1 MPGPIKRELCKHV
14 GQFMT
19 GDGQLNPIT
28 YIPDLSPSAAVHR
41 DHFIVCGLGSLGQQI
56 IVNLTKFSFDSFEV
70 HIAGI
75 NRQPVTDWEVDDLSN
90 MLSQPPIIGDCRRDR
105 ILQAAGID
113 RCRAVL
119 IVTSDESTNVQT
131 AIAVRRLNPKVHIVV
146 RSSRQGLNR
155 LLSRQL
161 GQFVALD
168 ATELPAM
175 TFALAGLED
184 NTRSVFNI
192 DTLQFRVVERQITQQ
207 DPQYCNLPVHQLH
220 RQHVRLLNLKPFN
233 NPHQPIGWATTASSM
248 FHRWQPHVR
257 VQSGDQ
263 VAYVEV
269 KALSHSQIVNLPK
282 RANAWRNLLQGIGD
296 VIDGEWRRRLWAFWR
311 SSEQKSL
318 RRMTAIALTT
328 ALILWTTGSLLLYF
342 FSNADITFTKAIVLG
357 AILILGGYGDV
368 FGGFEKSQAPGWVMI
383 VCLLIATTS
392 LLMVIGVLGLLA
404 DQLISSRFEFLQ
416 RRPKVPKEDHVI
428 VVGLGRV
435 GKRVTRILQ
444 DLRQP
449 LVAITH
455 QLDNP
460 ALRNQIPLLEG
471 PMLQQLQEA
480 NLSTARSVI
489 AVTDDPVL
497 NLEVALIAAETL
509 ENQDRPFTPVIR
521 TLSQLFSDNIKSF
534 LPQARSFS
542 VYALSAEAFA
552 GAAFGENILGLFR
565 LNQQTILI
573 TEYTIEHGDS
583 LNGKPLAEIAYGY
596 GVVPILL
603 RQNQPNR
610 QYQDYPMPSDD
621 LRVHM
626 RDKLYVLSSING
638 LRRIERGE
646 MTPPRQWLLE
656 VEAPSNLNILPE
668 AGSLLAKLS
677 NIKLEH
683 CHRLMKTLPNSL
695 QLALYDYQAHRL
707 LQELQRFIPIRLSP
721 LK

>member
-1 MPGPIKRELCKHV
+1 MA
-14 GQFMT
+14 
-19 GDGQLNPIT
+19 GDNGELNPIT
-28 YIPDLSPSAAVHR
+28 YIPDLSLSAEVHQ
-41 DHFIVCGLGSLGQQI
+41 DYFIVCGLGSLGQQI

-70 HIAGI
+70 QIAGI
-75 NRQPVTDWEVDDLSN
+75 DRVPVTEWELENLPD
-90 MLSQPPIIGDCRRDR
+90 MLAQAPIIGDCRRDHV
-105 ILQAAGID
+105 LQQAGIE

-119 IVTSDESTNVQT
+119 IVTSDESVNVQT
-131 AIAVRRLNPKVHIVV
+131 AIAVRRLNPNVHIVV
-146 RSSRQGLNR
+146 RSSRQGLNQ

-161 GQFVALD
+161 GRFVALD

-184 NTRSVFNI
+184 NTLSVFNI
-192 DTLQFRVVERQITQQ
+192 DTFQFRVVERQITAS
-207 DPQYCNLPVHQLH
+207 DPHYCNMPVHRLH
-220 RQHVRLLNLKPFN
+220 RQQVRLLNLRPFS

-257 VQSGDQ
+257 VQAGDR

-269 KALSHSQIVNLPK
+269 QTLTPSQILHIPK
-282 RANAWRNLLQGIGD
+282 RSGAWVKLRQGVGD
-296 VIDGEWRRRLWAFWR
+296 VLDGEWRRRLWTFWR
-311 SSEQKSL
+311 SAEQQSL
-318 RRMTAIALTT
+318 RRVVAIGLST
-328 ALILWTTGSLLLYF
+328 ALVLWTTGTLLLYF
-342 FSNADITFTKAIVLG
+342 NIPTISFTKAIVLG

-368 FGGFEKSQAPGWVMI
+368 FGGFEDSGAQGWVLI
-383 VCLLIATTS
+383 ACLLIATTS

-404 DQLISSRFEFLQ
+404 DQLLSSRFEFLQ
-416 RRPKVPKEDHVI
+416 RRPKIPKKDHVI

-455 QLDNP
+455 RLDSP
-460 ALRNQIPLLEG
+460 VLRNQIPLLEG

-489 AVTDDPVL
+489 AVTDDAVL
-497 NLEVALIAAETL
+497 NLEVALLAAEAL
-509 ENQDRPFTPVIR
+509 EKESRPFTPVIR

-565 LNQQTILI
+565 LNHQTILI
-573 TEYTIEHGDS
+573 TEYRIEYGDT
-583 LNGKPLAEIAYGY
+583 LNNKPLAEIAYGY

-603 RQNQPNR
+603 RQCQPNR

-621 LRVHM
+621 LRVHV

-646 MTPPRQWLLE
+646 MTSPRQWLLE
-656 VEAPSNLNILPE
+656 VDAPLDPNMLSE
-668 AGSLLAKLS
+668 AGGILAKVS
-677 NIKLEH
+677 NIQLDH
-683 CHRLMKTLPNSL
+683 CRRLMETLPNTI

-707 LQELQRFIPIRLSP
+707 MQELKRCVPIRLSP
-721 LK
+721 LR

>member
-1 MPGPIKRELCKHV
+1 MA
-14 GQFMT
+14 
-19 GDGQLNPIT
+19 GDDSELNPRT
-28 YIPDLSPSAAVHR
+28 YIPDLSPSAAVHQ
-41 DHFIVCGLGSLGQQI
+41 DHFLVCGLGSLGQQI
-56 IVNLTKFSFDSFEV
+56 ILNLTKFSFDAFEV
-70 HIAGI
+70 QITGI
-75 NRQPVTDWEVDDLSN
+75 DKQSVTEWEEEDLPT
-90 MLSQPPIIGDCRRDR
+90 MLSQPPVVGDCRRDST
-105 ILQAAGID
+105 LQQAGLD

-119 IVTSDESTNVQT
+119 IVTSDESINVQT
-131 AIAVRRLNPKVHIVV
+131 AIAVRRLNPNVHIVV
-146 RSSRQGLNR
+146 RSSRQGLNQ

-161 GQFVALD
+161 GRFVALD

-184 NTRSVFNI
+184 NTLSVFNI
-192 DTLQFRVVERQITQQ
+192 DTFQFRVVERQITAR
-207 DPQYCNLPVHQLH
+207 DPQYCNMPVHRLH
-220 RQHVRLLNLKPFN
+220 RQGMRLLNLKPFSS
-233 NPHQPIGWATTASSM
+233 PHQPIGWATTASSM

-269 KALSHSQIVNLPK
+269 QALTHSQIANIPK
-282 RANAWRNLLQGIGD
+282 RSGPLSKLRQGIGD
-296 VIDGEWRRRLWAFWR
+296 VLDGEWRRRLWNFWR
-311 SSEQKSL
+311 SNDQQSL
-318 RRMTAIALTT
+318 RRVIAIALTT
-328 ALILWTTGSLLLYF
+328 ALVLWTTGTVLLYLNIPTI
-342 FSNADITFTKAIVLG
+342 SFTKAIVLG

-368 FGGFEKSQAPGWVMI
+368 FGGFEDSGAQGWVLI
-383 VCLLIATTS
+383 ACLLIAITS

-404 DQLISSRFEFLQ
+404 DQLISSRFEFLK
-416 RRPKVPKEDHVI
+416 RRPKTPKAGHVI

-435 GKRVTRILQ
+435 GKRVTRILR

-455 QLDNP
+455 HLDNP

-471 PMLQQLQEA
+471 PMLQQLQAA
-480 NLSTARSVI
+480 NLETARSVI

-497 NLEVALIAAETL
+497 NLEVALIAAEVL

-521 TLSQLFSDNIKSF
+521 TLSQLFSDNIKAF

-565 LNQQTILI
+565 LNHQTILI
-573 TEYTIEHGDS
+573 TEYTLEYGDT
-583 LNGKPLAEIAYGY
+583 LNNKPLAEIAYGY

-603 RQNQPNR
+603 RQAQPNR

-621 LRVHM
+621 LRVHV

-646 MTPPRQWLLE
+646 MTSPRQWLLE
-656 VEAPSNLNILPE
+656 LDAPLNPAMVSEATSV
-668 AGSLLAKLS
+668 LAKLS
-677 NIKLEH
+677 SVELND
-683 CHRLMKTLPNSL
+683 CRRLMETLPNTL

-707 LQELQRFIPIRLSP
+707 MQELKRCVPIRLSP
-721 LK
+721 LR

>member
-1 MPGPIKRELCKHV
+1 MVGDNGELS
-14 GQFMT
+14 
-19 GDGQLNPIT
+19 PRT
-28 YIPDLSPSAAVHR
+28 YIPDLSPSAEVHK

-56 IVNLTKFSFDSFEV
+56 ILNLTKFSFDSFEV
-70 HIAGI
+70 QIAGI
-75 NRQPVTDWEVDDLSN
+75 DRAPVTEWEVENLPD
-90 MLSQPPIIGDCRRDR
+90 MLSQVPIVGDCRRDHV
-105 ILQAAGID
+105 LQEAGIEQ
-113 RCRAVL
+113 CRAIL

-131 AIAVRRLNPKVHIVV
+131 AIAVRRLNPQVHIIV
-146 RSSRQGLNR
+146 RSSRHGLNQ
-155 LLSRQL
+155 LLNRQL
-161 GQFVALD
+161 GRFVALD

-184 NTRSVFNI
+184 NTLSVFNI
-192 DTLQFRVVERQITQQ
+192 DTFQFRVVERQITAR
-207 DPQYCNLPVHQLH
+207 DPQYCNMPVHRLH
-220 RQHVRLLNLKPFN
+220 RQQVRLLNLKPFS

-257 VQSGDQ
+257 VQAGDQ

-269 KALSHSQIVNLPK
+269 KTLTHSQIEHMPTRSGPWSKL
-282 RANAWRNLLQGIGD
+282 RQGIGD
-296 VIDGEWRRRLWAFWR
+296 VIDGEWRRRLWGFWH
-311 SSEQKSL
+311 SANQQSL
-318 RRMTAIALTT
+318 RRVVAIALTT
-328 ALILWTTGSLLLYF
+328 ALVLWTTGTLLLYF
-342 FSNADITFTKAIVLG
+342 NIPTISFTKAIVLG

-368 FGGFEKSQAPGWVMI
+368 FGGFEDSGAQGWVLLT
-383 VCLLIATTS
+383 CLLIATVS

-404 DQLISSRFEFLQ
+404 DQLLSSRFEFLQ
-416 RRPKVPKEDHVI
+416 RRPKVPKKNHVI

-435 GKRVTRILQ
+435 GKRVVRILQ

-455 QLDNP
+455 HLDSP

-480 NLSTARSVI
+480 HLSTARSVI

-497 NLEVALIAAETL
+497 NLEVALLAAEAL
-509 ENQDRPFTPVIR
+509 ENEKRPFTPVIR
-521 TLSQLFSDNIKSF
+521 TLSQLFSDNIKAF

-573 TEYTIEHGDS
+573 TEYAIEYGDT

-603 RQNQPNR
+603 RQRQPSK

-621 LRVHM
+621 LRVHLG
-626 RDKLYVLSSING
+626 DKLYVLSSING

-656 VEAPSNLNILPE
+656 VDSPLNPTMLSE

-677 NIKLEH
+677 NVQLDK
-683 CHRLMKTLPNSL
+683 CRQLMKTLPNTL
-695 QLALYDYQAHRL
+695 QLSLYDYQAHRL
-707 LQELQRFIPIRLSP
+707 MQELKRCVPIRLSP

>member
-1 MPGPIKRELCKHV
+1 
-14 GQFMT
+14 MT
-19 GDGQLNPIT
+19 GDDGTLNPIT
-28 YIPDLSPSAAVHR
+28 YIPDLSPATAVHQ

-75 NRQPVTDWEVDDLSN
+75 DRKPVTEWEVDNLSN
-90 MLSQPPIIGDCRRDR
+90 MLSQPPIVGDCRRDHV
-105 ILQAAGID
+105 LQTAGIAK
-113 RCRAVL
+113 CRAVL

-131 AIAVRRLNPKVHIVV
+131 AIAVRRLNPKVHIIV

-184 NTRSVFNI
+184 NTLSVFNI
-192 DTLQFRVVERQITQQ
+192 DTFQFRVVERQISNR
-207 DPQYCNLPVHQLH
+207 DPQYCNVPVHVLH
-220 RQHVRLLNLKPFN
+220 RQHVRLLNLKPFSS
-233 NPHQPIGWATTASSM
+233 PHQPIGWATTASSM

-282 RANAWRNLLQGIGD
+282 QTGPWNKLRQGIGD
-296 VIDGEWRRRLWAFWR
+296 VLDGEWRRRLLAFWR
-311 SSEQKSL
+311 SSEQQSL
-318 RRMTAIALTT
+318 RRVVAIALTT
-328 ALILWTTGSLLLYF
+328 ALVLWTTGTFLLKF
-342 FSNADITFTKAIVLG
+342 NITDVSWTQAITLG
-357 AILILGGYGDV
+357 AVLILGGYGDV
-368 FGGFEKSQAPGWVMI
+368 FGGFEDSGAPGWVLI
-383 VCLLIATTS
+383 VCLMIAITS

-404 DQLISSRFEFLQ
+404 DQLLSSRFEFLQ
-416 RRPKVPKEDHVI
+416 RRPKVPKENHVI

-435 GKRVTRILQ
+435 GRRVTRILQ

-455 QLDNP
+455 HLDNP

-497 NLEVALIAAETL
+497 NLEVALIAAEAL
-509 ENQDRPFTPVIR
+509 ESEDRPFTPVIR

-565 LNQQTILI
+565 LNHQTILI
-573 TEYTIEHGDS
+573 TEYTIEYGDT
-583 LNGKPLAEIAYGY
+583 LNDKPLAEIAYGY

-603 RQNQPNR
+603 RQNQHNR

-621 LRVHM
+621 MRVRM

-656 VEAPSNLNILPE
+656 VDAPLNPNMVTE
-668 AGSLLAKLS
+668 AGNLLARLTTVP
-677 NIKLEH
+677 LDE
-683 CHRLMKTLPNSL
+683 CRRLMATLPNSL

-707 LQELQRFIPIRLSP
+707 MQELKRSIPIRLSP
-721 LK
+721 LR

>member
-1 MPGPIKRELCKHV
+1 MV
-14 GQFMT
+14 GDN
-19 GDGQLNPIT
+19 GDLSPRT
-28 YIPDLSPSAAVHR
+28 YIPDLSPSADVHK

-56 IVNLTKFSFDSFEV
+56 ILNLTKFSFDSFEV
-70 HIAGI
+70 QIAGI
-75 NRQPVTDWEVDDLSN
+75 DRAPVTEWEVENLPD
-90 MLSQPPIIGDCRRDR
+90 MLSQAPIVGDCRRDHV
-105 ILQAAGID
+105 LQEAGIEQ
-113 RCRAVL
+113 CRAIL
-119 IVTSDESTNVQT
+119 IATSDESTNVQT
-131 AIAVRRLNPKVHIVV
+131 AIAVRRLNPQVHIIV
-146 RSSRQGLNR
+146 RSSRQGLNQ
-155 LLSRQL
+155 LLNRQL
-161 GQFVALD
+161 GRLVALD

-184 NTRSVFNI
+184 NTLSVFNI
-192 DTLQFRVVERQITQQ
+192 DTFQFRVVERQITAR
-207 DPQYCNLPVHQLH
+207 DSQYCNMPVHRLH
-220 RQHVRLLNLKPFN
+220 RQQVRLLNLKPFS

-257 VQSGDQ
+257 VQAGDQ

-269 KALSHSQIVNLPK
+269 KTLTHSQIEHMPK
-282 RANAWRNLLQGIGD
+282 RSGPWSKLRQGIGD
-296 VIDGEWRRRLWAFWR
+296 VIDGEWRRRLWGFWR
-311 SSEQKSL
+311 STDQQSL
-318 RRMTAIALTT
+318 RRVVAIALTT
-328 ALILWTTGSLLLYF
+328 ALVLWTTGTLLLYF
-342 FSNADITFTKAIVLG
+342 NIPTISFTKAIVLG

-368 FGGFEKSQAPGWVMI
+368 FGGFEDSGAQGWVLLT
-383 VCLLIATTS
+383 CLLIATVS

-404 DQLISSRFEFLQ
+404 DQLLSSRFEFLQ
-416 RRPKVPKEDHVI
+416 RRPKVPKKNHVI

-435 GKRVTRILQ
+435 GKRVVRILQ

-455 QLDNP
+455 HLDSP

-480 NLSTARSVI
+480 HLSTARSVI

-497 NLEVALIAAETL
+497 NLEVALLAAEAL
-509 ENQDRPFTPVIR
+509 ENEKRPFTPVIR
-521 TLSQLFSDNIKSF
+521 TLSQLFSDNIKAF

-573 TEYTIEHGDS
+573 TEYAIEYGDT

-603 RQNQPNR
+603 RQRQPSK

-621 LRVHM
+621 LRVHLG
-626 RDKLYVLSSING
+626 DKLYVLSSING

-656 VEAPSNLNILPE
+656 VETPLNPTMLSE

-677 NIKLEH
+677 NVQLDK
-683 CHRLMKTLPNSL
+683 CRQLMKTLPNTL
-695 QLALYDYQAHRL
+695 QLSLYDYQAHRL
-707 LQELQRFIPIRLSP
+707 MQELKRCVPIRLSP

>member
-1 MPGPIKRELCKHV
+1 MVGDNGELS
-14 GQFMT
+14 
-19 GDGQLNPIT
+19 PRT
-28 YIPDLSPSAAVHR
+28 YIPDLSPSAEVHK

-56 IVNLTKFSFDSFEV
+56 ILNLTKFSFDSFEV
-70 HIAGI
+70 QIAGI
-75 NRQPVTDWEVDDLSN
+75 DRAPVTEWEVENLPD
-90 MLSQPPIIGDCRRDR
+90 MLSQAPIVGDCRRDHV
-105 ILQAAGID
+105 LQEAGIEQ
-113 RCRAVL
+113 CRAIL

-131 AIAVRRLNPKVHIVV
+131 AIAVRRLNPQVHIIV
-146 RSSRQGLNR
+146 RSSRHGLNQ
-155 LLSRQL
+155 LLNRQL
-161 GQFVALD
+161 GRFVALD

-184 NTRSVFNI
+184 NTLSVFNI
-192 DTLQFRVVERQITQQ
+192 DTFQFRVVERQITAR
-207 DPQYCNLPVHQLH
+207 DPQYCNMPVHRLH
-220 RQHVRLLNLKPFN
+220 RQQVRLLNLKPFS

-257 VQSGDQ
+257 VQAGDQ

-269 KALSHSQIVNLPK
+269 KTLTHSQIEHMPTRSGPWSKL
-282 RANAWRNLLQGIGD
+282 RQGIGD
-296 VIDGEWRRRLWAFWR
+296 VIDGEWRRRLWGFWH
-311 SSEQKSL
+311 SANQQSL
-318 RRMTAIALTT
+318 RRVVAIALTT
-328 ALILWTTGSLLLYF
+328 ALVLWTTGTLLLYF
-342 FSNADITFTKAIVLG
+342 NIPTISFTKAIVLG

-368 FGGFEKSQAPGWVMI
+368 FGGFEDSGAQGWVLLT
-383 VCLLIATTS
+383 CLLIATVS

-404 DQLISSRFEFLQ
+404 DQLLSSRFEFLQ
-416 RRPKVPKEDHVI
+416 RRPKVPKKNHVI

-435 GKRVTRILQ
+435 GKRVVRILQ

-455 QLDNP
+455 HLDSP

-480 NLSTARSVI
+480 HLSTARSVI

-497 NLEVALIAAETL
+497 NLEVALLAAEAL
-509 ENQDRPFTPVIR
+509 ENEKRPFTPVIR
-521 TLSQLFSDNIKSF
+521 TLSQLFSDNIKAF

-573 TEYTIEHGDS
+573 TEYAIEYGDT

-603 RQNQPNR
+603 RQRQPSK

-621 LRVHM
+621 LRAHLG
-626 RDKLYVLSSING
+626 DKLYVLSSING

-656 VEAPSNLNILPE
+656 VDSPLNPTMLSE

-677 NIKLEH
+677 NVQLDK
-683 CHRLMKTLPNSL
+683 CRQLMKTLPNTL
-695 QLALYDYQAHRL
+695 QLSLYDYQAHRL
-707 LQELQRFIPIRLSP
+707 MQELKRCVPIRLSP

>member
-1 MPGPIKRELCKHV
+1 MA
-14 GQFMT
+14 
-19 GDGQLNPIT
+19 GDDVNLNPIT
-28 YIPDLSPSAAVHR
+28 YIPDLSPSAEMHQ

-70 HIAGI
+70 QIAGI
-75 NRQPVTDWEVDDLSN
+75 DRQTVTEWELEELPN
-90 MLSQPPIIGDCRRDR
+90 MLSQPPIVGDCRRDHV
-105 ILQAAGID
+105 LLKAGIE

-119 IVTSDESTNVQT
+119 IVTSDESINVQT

-184 NTRSVFNI
+184 NTLSVFNI
-192 DTLQFRVVERQITQQ
+192 DTLQFRVVERQISAK
-207 DPQYCNLPVHQLH
+207 DPQYCKMPVHQLH
-220 RQHVRLLNLKPFN
+220 RQHMRLLNLKPFS

-257 VQSGDQ
+257 VQAGDQ

-269 KALSHSQIVNLPK
+269 KTLSHSQIVNLPK
-282 RANAWRNLLQGIGD
+282 RISPWRNLLQGIGD
-296 VIDGEWRRRLWAFWR
+296 VLDGEWRRRLWAFWL
-311 SSEQKSL
+311 SSEQQSL
-318 RRMTAIALTT
+318 RRMVAIALTT
-328 ALILWTTGSLLLYF
+328 ALILWTTGTLLLKF
-342 FSNADITFTKAIVLG
+342 NIPGISLTKAIVLG
-357 AILILGGYGDV
+357 AVLILGGYGDV
-368 FGGFEKSQAPGWVMI
+368 FGGFEDSGAQGWVLI
-383 VCLLIATTS
+383 ACLMIATTS

-404 DQLISSRFEFLQ
+404 DQLLSSRFEFLQ
-416 RRPKVPKEDHVI
+416 RRPKLPKENHVI

-435 GKRVTRILQ
+435 GKRVTRILK

-455 QLDNP
+455 NLDNP

-497 NLEVALIAAETL
+497 NLEVALIATEAL
-509 ENQDRPFTPVIR
+509 ESEDRPFTPVIR
-521 TLSQLFSDNIKSF
+521 TLSQLFSDNIQSF
-534 LPQARSFS
+534 LPQARAFS

-565 LNQQTILI
+565 LNHQTILI
-573 TEYTIEHGDS
+573 TEYTIEHGDT

-603 RQNQPNR
+603 RQCQPNR

-646 MTPPRQWLLE
+646 MTAPRQWILE
-656 VEAPSNLNILPE
+656 VDPPLNPNMLSE

-677 NIKLEH
+677 NVKLED
-683 CHRLMKTLPNSL
+683 CRRLMNALPNSL

-707 LQELQRFIPIRLSP
+707 MQELKRFVPIRLSP
-721 LK
+721 LR

>member
-1 MPGPIKRELCKHV
+1 MA
-14 GQFMT
+14 
-19 GDGQLNPIT
+19 GDDGDLNPRT
-28 YIPDLSPSAAVHR
+28 YIPNLSPSTEVHQ

-56 IVNLTKFSFDSFEV
+56 IVNLTKFSLDSFEV
-70 HIAGI
+70 QIAGI
-75 NRQPVTDWEVDDLSN
+75 DREPVTEWELEDLPS
-90 MLSQPPIIGDCRRDR
+90 MLSQPPIVGDCRRDHV
-105 ILQAAGID
+105 LQQAGIE

-119 IVTSDESTNVQT
+119 LVTSDESINVQT
-131 AIAVRRLNPKVHIVV
+131 AIAVRRLNPTVHIVV
-146 RSSRQGLNR
+146 RSSRRGLNR

-161 GQFVALD
+161 GRFVALD

-184 NTRSVFNI
+184 NTLSVFNI
-192 DTLQFRVVERQITQQ
+192 DALQFRVVERQITAK
-207 DPQYCNLPVHQLH
+207 DPLYCDMPVHRLH
-220 RQHVRLLNLKPFN
+220 RQNVRLLNLKPFS

-269 KALSHSQIVNLPK
+269 KTLTHSQILNMPK
-282 RANAWRNLLQGIGD
+282 RSDSWFKLRQGIAD
-296 VIDGEWRRRLWAFWR
+296 VLDGAWRRRLWTFWQ
-311 SSEQKSL
+311 SAEQQSL
-318 RRMTAIALTT
+318 RRVVAIALTT
-328 ALILWTTGSLLLYF
+328 AIVLWITGTVLLYVNIEPQI
-342 FSNADITFTKAIVLG
+342 SLTKAVVLG

-368 FGGFEKSQAPGWVMI
+368 FGGFQDSGAQSWVLI
-383 VCLLIATTS
+383 ACLLIATTS

-404 DQLISSRFEFLQ
+404 DQLLSSRFEFLQ
-416 RRPKVPKEDHVI
+416 RRPKVPKENHVI
-428 VVGLGRV
+428 VLGLGRV

-455 QLDNP
+455 KVDNP
-460 ALRNQIPLLEG
+460 VLRNQIPLLEG

-497 NLEVALIAAETL
+497 NLEVALLAAEAL
-509 ENQDRPFTPVIR
+509 ENENRPFTPVIR
-521 TLSQLFSDNIKSF
+521 TLSQLFSDNIQSF

-565 LNQQTILI
+565 LNHQTILI
-573 TEYTIEHGDS
+573 TEYTIEYGDT
-583 LNGKPLAEIAYGY
+583 LDGKPLAEIAYGY

-603 RQNQPNR
+603 RQSQPNR

-621 LRVHM
+621 LRVHL

-646 MTPPRQWLLE
+646 MTAPRQWLLE
-656 VEAPSNLNILPE
+656 VDAPLNPNMISEAS
-668 AGSLLAKLS
+668 SVLAKLS
-677 NIKLEH
+677 SVKLED
-683 CHRLMKTLPNSL
+683 CRRLMASLPNTL

-707 LQELQRFIPIRLSP
+707 MQELKRSVPIRLSP
-721 LK
+721 LR

>member
-1 MPGPIKRELCKHV
+1 MV
-14 GQFMT
+14 GDA
-19 GDGQLNPIT
+19 GNLNPIT
-28 YIPDLSPSAAVHR
+28 YIPDLSPSAEIHR

-56 IVNLTKFSFDSFEV
+56 IVNLTKFSLDSFEV
-70 HIAGI
+70 QIAGI
-75 NRQPVTDWEVDDLSN
+75 DRAPITEWESEELPN
-90 MLSQPPIIGDCRRDR
+90 MLSQPPIIGDCRRDH
-105 ILQAAGID
+105 ILQKAEID
-113 RCRAVL
+113 RCRAIL

-131 AIAVRRLNPKVHIVV
+131 AIAVRRLNPKVHIIV
-146 RSSRQGLNR
+146 RSSRQGLNQ

-184 NTRSVFNI
+184 NTLSVFNI
-192 DTLQFRVVERQITQQ
+192 DKFQFRVVERQISAK
-207 DPQYCNLPVHQLH
+207 DPQYCKMPVHQLH
-220 RQHVRLLNLKPFN
+220 RQHMRLLNLKPFS

-257 VQSGDQ
+257 VQAGDQ

-269 KALSHSQIVNLPK
+269 KTLTHSQIVNLPK
-282 RANAWRNLLQGIGD
+282 RSDPWNKLRQGIGD
-296 VIDGEWRRRLWAFWR
+296 VLDGEWRRRLWNFWQ
-311 SSEQKSL
+311 SSEQQSL
-318 RRMTAIALTT
+318 RRVVAIALST
-328 ALILWTTGSLLLYF
+328 ALILWTTGTLLLKF
-342 FSNADITFTKAIVLG
+342 NIPGISLTKAVVLG
-357 AILILGGYGDV
+357 AVLILGGYGDV
-368 FGGFEKSQAPGWVMI
+368 FGGFEDSKAPGWVLI
-383 VCLLIATTS
+383 ACLLITTTS

-404 DQLISSRFEFLQ
+404 DQLLSSRFEFLQ
-416 RRPKVPKEDHVI
+416 RRPRVPKENHVI

-435 GKRVTRILQ
+435 GKRVTRILR

-449 LVAITH
+449 LVAITE

-471 PMLQQLQEA
+471 PLLQQLQTA
-480 NLSTARSVI
+480 NLSNARSVI

-509 ENQDRPFTPVIR
+509 ESENRPFTPVIR
-521 TLSQLFSDNIKSF
+521 TLSQLFSDNIKAF

-565 LNQQTILI
+565 LNHQTILI
-573 TEYTIEHGDS
+573 TEYTIEHGDT
-583 LNGKPLAEIAYGY
+583 LNGKPLAEISYGY

-603 RQNQPNR
+603 RQCQPNR

-621 LRVHM
+621 LRVRM

-646 MTPPRQWLLE
+646 MTAPRQWILE
-656 VEAPSNLNILPE
+656 VDPPLNPNMLSE

-677 NIKLEH
+677 NVKLED
-683 CHRLMKTLPNSL
+683 CRRLMDALPNSL

-707 LQELQRFIPIRLSP
+707 MQELKRFVPIRLSP
-721 LK
+721 LR

>member
-1 MPGPIKRELCKHV
+1 
-14 GQFMT
+14 MT
-19 GDGQLNPIT
+19 GDDGRLNPIT
-28 YIPDLSPSAAVHR
+28 YIPDLSPSTAVHQ

-75 NRQPVTDWEVDDLSN
+75 DRKPVTEWEVDNLSN
-90 MLSQPPIIGDCRRDR
+90 MLSQPPIVGDCRRDHV
-105 ILQAAGID
+105 LQTAGIAK
-113 RCRAVL
+113 CRAVL

-131 AIAVRRLNPKVHIVV
+131 AIAVRRLNPKVHIIV

-184 NTRSVFNI
+184 NTLSVFNI
-192 DTLQFRVVERQITQQ
+192 DTFQFRVVERQISNR
-207 DPQYCNLPVHQLH
+207 DPQYCNMPVHILH

-233 NPHQPIGWATTASSM
+233 SPHQPIGWATTASSM

-269 KALSHSQIVNLPK
+269 KTLSHSQIINLPK
-282 RANAWRNLLQGIGD
+282 QTGPWSKLRQGIGD
-296 VIDGEWRRRLWAFWR
+296 VLDGEWRRRLLAFWR
-311 SSEQKSL
+311 SSEQQSL
-318 RRMTAIALTT
+318 RRVVEIALTT
-328 ALILWTTGSLLLYF
+328 AFVLWTTGTFLLKF
-342 FSNADITFTKAIVLG
+342 NITDVSWTQAITLG
-357 AILILGGYGDV
+357 AVLILGGYGDV
-368 FGGFEKSQAPGWVMI
+368 FGGFEDSGAQGWV
-383 VCLLIATTS
+383 LIACLMIAITS

-404 DQLISSRFEFLQ
+404 DQLLSSRFEFLQ
-416 RRPKVPKEDHVI
+416 RRPKVPKENHVI

-435 GKRVTRILQ
+435 GRRVTRILQ

-497 NLEVALIAAETL
+497 NLEVALIAAEAL
-509 ENQDRPFTPVIR
+509 ESEDRPFTPVIR

-565 LNQQTILI
+565 LNHQTILI
-573 TEYTIEHGDS
+573 TEYTIEYGDT
-583 LNGKPLAEIAYGY
+583 LNDKPLAEIAYGY

-621 LRVHM
+621 MRVRM

-656 VEAPSNLNILPE
+656 VDAPLNPNMVTE
-668 AGSLLAKLS
+668 AGNLLARLTTVP
-677 NIKLEH
+677 LDE
-683 CHRLMKTLPNSL
+683 CRRLMATLPNSL

-707 LQELQRFIPIRLSP
+707 MQELKRSIPIRLSP
-721 LK
+721 LR

>member
-1 MPGPIKRELCKHV
+1 MPGEN
-14 GQFMT
+14 GE
-19 GDGQLNPIT
+19 LNPRT
-28 YIPDLSPSAAVHR
+28 YIPDLPSSAGVHQ

-56 IVNLTKFSFDSFEV
+56 ILNLTQFSFDSIEV
-70 HIAGI
+70 QIAGI
-75 NRQPVTDWEVDDLSN
+75 DRMPITEWEVEDLPS
-90 MLSQPPIIGDCRRDR
+90 MLSQAPIIGDCRRDH
-105 ILQAAGID
+105 ILQQAGLS

-119 IVTSDESTNVQT
+119 IATSDESVNVQT
-131 AIAVRRLNPKVHIVV
+131 AIAVRRLSPKVHIVV
-146 RSSRQGLNR
+146 RSSRQGLNQ

-161 GQFVALD
+161 GRFVALD

-184 NTRSVFNI
+184 NTLSAFNI
-192 DTLQFRVVERQITQQ
+192 DTFQFRVVERQITAR
-207 DPQYCNLPVHQLH
+207 DPQYCNMPVHRLH
-220 RQHVRLLNLKPFN
+220 RQQMRLLNLKPFS

-257 VQSGDQ
+257 VQAGDT
-263 VAYVEV
+263 VVYVEV
-269 KALSHSQIVNLPK
+269 QTLTPSQIDRLPQRSDPWYK
-282 RANAWRNLLQGIGD
+282 LRQGIRD
-296 VIDGEWRRRLWAFWR
+296 VLDGEWRRRLWNFWR
-311 SSEQKSL
+311 SADQQSL
-318 RRMTAIALTT
+318 RRMIAIALSTG
-328 ALILWTTGSLLLYF
+328 LILWTTGTILLYLNIPTI
-342 FSNADITFTKAIVLG
+342 SFTKAIVLG

-368 FGGFEKSQAPGWVMI
+368 FGGFEDSGAQGWV
-383 VCLLIATTS
+383 LIACLIIAITS

-404 DQLISSRFEFLQ
+404 DQLLSSRFEFLQ
-416 RRPKVPKEDHVI
+416 RRPKVPKKDHVI

-455 QLDNP
+455 HSESSA

-471 PMLQQLQEA
+471 PMLQQLQAA

-497 NLEVALIAAETL
+497 NLEVALLAAEAL
-509 ENQDRPFTPVIR
+509 ASENRPFTPVIR

-565 LNQQTILI
+565 LNHQTILI
-573 TEYTIEHGDS
+573 TEYTIEYGDT
-583 LNGKPLAEIAYGY
+583 LNNKPLAEIAYGY

-603 RQNQPNR
+603 RQSQPNR
-610 QYQDYPMPSDD
+610 QYRDYPMPSDD
-621 LRVHM
+621 LRVHL

-646 MTPPRQWLLE
+646 MTSPRQWLLE
-656 VEAPSNLNILPE
+656 VDPPLNPNMLAEACT
-668 AGSLLAKLS
+668 LLAKLS
-677 NIKLEH
+677 NVELDR
-683 CHRLMKTLPNSL
+683 CQQLMATLPNTL
-695 QLALYDYQAHRL
+695 QLALYDYQAYRL
-707 LQELQRFIPIRLSP
+707 MQELKRCVPIRLSP
-721 LK
+721 LR

>member
-1 MPGPIKRELCKHV
+1 MVGDNGELS
-14 GQFMT
+14 
-19 GDGQLNPIT
+19 PRT
-28 YIPDLSPSAAVHR
+28 YIPDLSPSAEVHK

-56 IVNLTKFSFDSFEV
+56 ILNLTKFSFDSFEV
-70 HIAGI
+70 QIAGI
-75 NRQPVTDWEVDDLSN
+75 DRAPVTEWEVENLPD
-90 MLSQPPIIGDCRRDR
+90 MLSQAPIVGDCRRDHV
-105 ILQAAGID
+105 LQEAGIEQ
-113 RCRAVL
+113 CRAIL

-131 AIAVRRLNPKVHIVV
+131 AIAVRRLNPQVHIIV
-146 RSSRQGLNR
+146 RSSRHGLNQ
-155 LLSRQL
+155 LLNRQL
-161 GQFVALD
+161 GRFVALD

-184 NTRSVFNI
+184 NTLSVFNI
-192 DTLQFRVVERQITQQ
+192 DTFQFRVVERQITAR
-207 DPQYCNLPVHQLH
+207 DPQYCNMPVHRLH
-220 RQHVRLLNLKPFN
+220 RQQVRLLNLKPFS

-257 VQSGDQ
+257 VQAGDQ

-269 KALSHSQIVNLPK
+269 KTLTHSQIEHMPTRSGPWSKL
-282 RANAWRNLLQGIGD
+282 RQGIGD
-296 VIDGEWRRRLWAFWR
+296 VIDGEWRRRLWGFWH
-311 SSEQKSL
+311 SANQQSL
-318 RRMTAIALTT
+318 RRVVAIALTT
-328 ALILWTTGSLLLYF
+328 ALVLWTTGTLLLYF
-342 FSNADITFTKAIVLG
+342 NIPTISFTKAIVLG

-368 FGGFEKSQAPGWVMI
+368 FGGFEDSGAQGWVLLT
-383 VCLLIATTS
+383 CLLIATVS

-404 DQLISSRFEFLQ
+404 DQLLSSRFEFLQ
-416 RRPKVPKEDHVI
+416 RRPKVPKKNHVI

-435 GKRVTRILQ
+435 GKRVVRILQ

-455 QLDNP
+455 HLDSP

-480 NLSTARSVI
+480 HLSTARSVI

-497 NLEVALIAAETL
+497 NLEVALLAAEAL
-509 ENQDRPFTPVIR
+509 ENEKRPFTPVIR
-521 TLSQLFSDNIKSF
+521 TLSQLFSDNIKAF

-573 TEYTIEHGDS
+573 TEYAIEYGDT

-603 RQNQPNR
+603 RQRQPSK

-621 LRVHM
+621 LRVHLG
-626 RDKLYVLSSING
+626 DKLYVLSSING

-656 VEAPSNLNILPE
+656 VDSPLNPTMLSE

-677 NIKLEH
+677 NVQLDK
-683 CHRLMKTLPNSL
+683 CRQLMKTLPNTL
-695 QLALYDYQAHRL
+695 QLSLYDYQAHRL
-707 LQELQRFIPIRLSP
+707 MQELKRCVPIRLSP

>member
-1 MPGPIKRELCKHV
+1 MA
-14 GQFMT
+14 
-19 GDGQLNPIT
+19 GDDGELNPVT
-28 YIPDLSPSAAVHR
+28 YIPDLSPSAEVHQ

-70 HIAGI
+70 KITGI
-75 NRQPVTDWEVDDLSN
+75 DRQPVTEWEVEHLAD

-105 ILQAAGID
+105 ILQQAGID
-113 RCRAVL
+113 QCRAVL

-131 AIAVRRLNPKVHIVV
+131 AIAIRRLNPKTHIIV
-146 RSSRQGLNR
+146 RSSRQGLNH

-161 GQFVALD
+161 GRFVALD

-184 NTRSVFNI
+184 NTLSVFNI
-192 DTLQFRVVERQITQQ
+192 DTFQFRVVERQITAK
-207 DPQYCNLPVHQLH
+207 DPQYCKMPVHQLH
-220 RQHVRLLNLKPFN
+220 RQHVRLLNLKPYS

-257 VQSGDQ
+257 VEAGDQ

-269 KALSHSQIVNLPK
+269 KTLSHSQIVKHSRRSDPWHKL
-282 RANAWRNLLQGIGD
+282 RQGIGD
-296 VIDGEWRRRLWAFWR
+296 VLDGEWRRRLWTFWR
-311 SSEQKSL
+311 STEQQSL
-318 RRMTAIALTT
+318 RRVVAIALTT
-328 ALILWTTGSLLLYF
+328 ALVLWTLGTVLLYLNIPRI
-342 FSNADITFTKAIVLG
+342 SLTKAIVLG

-368 FGGFEKSQAPGWVMI
+368 FGGFEDSGAQGWVLI
-383 VCLLIATTS
+383 VCLMIATTS

-404 DQLISSRFEFLQ
+404 DQLLSSRFEFLQ
-416 RRPKVPKEDHVI
+416 RRPKVPKANHVI

-435 GKRVTRILQ
+435 GKRVTRILR

-449 LVAITH
+449 LVAITDR
-455 QLDNP
+455 LDSP
-460 ALRNQIPLLEG
+460 VLRNQIPLLEG

-497 NLEVALIAAETL
+497 NLEVALIAAEAL
-509 ENQDRPFTPVIR
+509 ESENRPFTPVIR

-534 LPQARSFS
+534 LPQSRSFS

-565 LNQQTILI
+565 LNHQTILI
-573 TEYTIEHGDS
+573 TEYTIEHGDT
-583 LNGKPLAEIAYGY
+583 LNSKPLAEIAYGY

-603 RQNQPNR
+603 RQCQPNR
-610 QYQDYPMPSDD
+610 KFQDYPMPSDD
-621 LRVHM
+621 LRVHL
-626 RDKLYVLSSING
+626 RDRLYVLSSING

-656 VEAPSNLNILPE
+656 IDAPPNPNMLSE

-677 NIKLEH
+677 NVDLEH
-683 CHRLMKTLPNSL
+683 CRRLMKTLPNSL

-707 LQELQRFIPIRLSP
+707 LQELKRCVPIRLSP
-721 LK
+721 LR

>member
-1 MPGPIKRELCKHV
+1 MAAD
-14 GQFMT
+14 
-19 GDGQLNPIT
+19 DGNLNPIT
-28 YIPDLSPSAAVHR
+28 YIPDLSPSTGVHH

-70 HIAGI
+70 QISGI
-75 NRQPVTDWEVDDLSN
+75 DRSPVTEWEVENLPN
-90 MLSQPPIIGDCRRDR
+90 MLSQPPIVGDCRRDH
-105 ILQAAGID
+105 ILQQAGIE

-146 RSSRQGLNR
+146 RSSRQGLNQ

-161 GQFVALD
+161 GRFVALD

-184 NTRSVFNI
+184 NTLSVFNI
-192 DTLQFRVVERQITQQ
+192 DTYQFRVVEQPVTAQ
-207 DPQYCNLPVHQLH
+207 DSQYCNMPVHRLH
-220 RQHVRLLNLKPFN
+220 RQHMRLLNLKPYS

-257 VQSGDQ
+257 VQPGDQ

-269 KALSHSQIVNLPK
+269 KTLSHSQIYHRPK
-282 RANAWRNLLQGIGD
+282 RSDAWFKLRQGVGD
-296 VIDGEWRRRLWAFWR
+296 MLDGEWRRRLWTFWR
-311 SSEQKSL
+311 SADQQSL
-318 RRMTAIALTT
+318 RRMIAIALTT
-328 ALILWTTGSLLLYF
+328 ALVLWSTGTILLKF
-342 FSNADITFTKAIVLG
+342 NIPDISTTKAIVLG
-357 AILILGGYGDV
+357 AVLLLGGYGDV
-368 FGGFEKSQAPGWVMI
+368 FGGFEDSGAQGWVLI
-383 VCLLIATTS
+383 ACLIIATTS

-404 DQLISSRFEFLQ
+404 DQLLSSRFEFLQ
-416 RRPKVPKEDHVI
+416 RRPKIPKENHVI

-435 GKRVTRILQ
+435 GKRVTSILK

-455 QLDNP
+455 HLDNP
-460 ALRNQIPLLEG
+460 ALRKQIPLLEG
-471 PMLQQLQEA
+471 PMLQQLREA

-497 NLEVALIAAETL
+497 NLEVALIAAEAL
-509 ENQDRPFTPVIR
+509 ENENRPFTPIIR
-521 TLSQLFSDNIKSF
+521 TLSQLFSDNIKAF
-534 LPQARSFS
+534 LPKARSFS

-552 GAAFGENILGLFR
+552 GAAFGEKILGLFR
-565 LNQQTILI
+565 LNHQTILI
-573 TEYTIEHGDS
+573 TEYAIEYGDT

-603 RQNQPNR
+603 RQKQPNG
-610 QYQDYPMPSDD
+610 QYQDFPMPSDD
-621 LRVHM
+621 LRVHI

-638 LRRIERGE
+638 LRRIEQGE
-646 MTPPRQWLLE
+646 MTPPRQWVLE
-656 VEAPSNLNILPE
+656 VDAPLNPNMLSE
-668 AGSLLAKLS
+668 AGSMLAKLS
-677 NIKLEH
+677 NAPLDRCRE
-683 CHRLMKTLPNSL
+683 LMETLPNKL
-695 QLALYDYQAHRL
+695 QLDLYDYQAHRL
-707 LQELQRFIPIRLSP
+707 MQELKRCVPIRLSP

>member
-1 MPGPIKRELCKHV
+1 MA
-14 GQFMT
+14 
-19 GDGQLNPIT
+19 GDYSELNPRT
-28 YIPDLSPSAAVHR
+28 YIPDLSPLREVHQ

-56 IVNLTKFSFDSFEV
+56 ILNLTKFSFDSFEV
-70 HIAGI
+70 QIAGI
-75 NRQPVTDWEVDDLSN
+75 DRSPVTEWEVENLPD
-90 MLSQPPIIGDCRRDR
+90 MLSQSPIVGDCRRDHV
-105 ILQAAGID
+105 LQKAGIE
-113 RCRAVL
+113 RCRAIL
-119 IVTSDESTNVQT
+119 IATSDESTNVQT

-161 GQFVALD
+161 GRFVALD

-184 NTRSVFNI
+184 NTLSVFNI
-192 DTLQFRVVERQITQQ
+192 DTFQFRVVERQITAQ
-207 DPQYCNLPVHQLH
+207 DPQYCNMPVHRLH
-220 RQHVRLLNLKPFN
+220 RQQMRLLNLKPFS

-257 VQSGDQ
+257 VQAGDQ

-269 KALSHSQIVNLPK
+269 QTLTHSQIQNIPK
-282 RANAWRNLLQGIGD
+282 RSGPWHKFRQGIGD
-296 VIDGEWRRRLWAFWR
+296 VLDGEWKRRWWNFWQ
-311 SSEQKSL
+311 SPDQQSL
-318 RRMTAIALTT
+318 RRMVAIALTT
-328 ALILWTTGSLLLYF
+328 ALVLWTTGTLLLKF
-342 FSNADITFTKAIVLG
+342 NIPGISLTKAVVLG
-357 AILILGGYGDV
+357 AVLILGGYGDV
-368 FGGFEKSQAPGWVMI
+368 FGGFDESQAPGWVLI
-383 VCLLIATTS
+383 ACLMIATTS
-392 LLMVIGVLGLLA
+392 LLMVIGVLGWLA
-404 DQLISSRFEFLQ
+404 DQLLSSRFEFLQ
-416 RRPKVPKEDHVI
+416 RRPRVPKENHVI

-435 GKRVTRILQ
+435 GKRVSRILQ

-480 NLSTARSVI
+480 NLSNALSVI

-497 NLEVALIAAETL
+497 NLEVALIAAEAL
-509 ENQDRPFTPVIR
+509 EQEKRPFTPVIR
-521 TLSQLFSDNIKSF
+521 TLSQLFSDNITAF

-573 TEYTIEHGDS
+573 TEYTIEYGDT

-603 RQNQPNR
+603 RQSQPNR
-610 QYQDYPMPSDD
+610 QYKNHPMPSDD

-626 RDKLYVLSSING
+626 RDILYVLSSING

-646 MTPPRQWLLE
+646 MTSPRQWFLE
-656 VEAPSNLNILPE
+656 IDKPLNPNMVSEAS
-668 AGSLLAKLS
+668 SVLAKLS
-677 NIKLEH
+677 NVKLED
-683 CHRLMKTLPNSL
+683 CRRLMATLPNTL

-707 LQELQRFIPIRLSP
+707 LQELKRYVPIRLSP

>member
-1 MPGPIKRELCKHV
+1 MAVDDSE
-14 GQFMT
+14 
-19 GDGQLNPIT
+19 LNPRT
-28 YIPDLSPSAAVHR
+28 YIPDLSPTAAVHQ
-41 DHFIVCGLGSLGQQI
+41 DYFIVCGLGSLGQQI

-70 HIAGI
+70 QIAGI
-75 NRQPVTDWEVDDLSN
+75 DRLPVKEWEVEQLPA
-90 MLSQPPIIGDCRRDR
+90 MLSQPPIVGDCRRDHV
-105 ILQAAGID
+105 LEQAGIE

-131 AIAVRRLNPKVHIVV
+131 AIAVRRLNPKVHIIV

-184 NTRSVFNI
+184 NTLSVFNI
-192 DTLQFRVVERQITQQ
+192 GSFQFRVVERQIGARDT
-207 DPQYCNLPVHQLH
+207 QYCNLPVHQLH
-220 RQHVRLLNLKPFN
+220 RQTVRLLNLKPFN

-257 VQSGDQ
+257 VQTGDQ

-269 KALSHSQIVNLPK
+269 KTLTHSQIEHLPK
-282 RANAWRNLLQGIGD
+282 RSDPWIKLRQGIGD
-296 VIDGEWRRRLWAFWR
+296 VIDGDWWRRLSNFWQR
-311 SSEQKSL
+311 SDQQSL
-318 RRMTAIALTT
+318 RRVVAIALTT
-328 ALILWTTGSLLLYF
+328 GFTLWILGTLLLYF
-342 FSNADITFTKAIVLG
+342 NIPTISFTKAIVLG

-368 FGGFEKSQAPGWVMI
+368 FGGFEDSGADGWVL
-383 VCLLIATTS
+383 VACLLIAITS

-416 RRPKVPKEDHVI
+416 RRPKVPKENHVI

-435 GKRVTRILQ
+435 GKRVTRILR

-449 LVAITH
+449 LVAITDR
-455 QLDNP
+455 LDHP
-460 ALRNQIPLLEG
+460 ALRNQVPLLEG

-497 NLEVALIAAETL
+497 NLEVALIAAEVL
-509 ENQDRPFTPVIR
+509 ENDKRPFTPVIR
-521 TLSQLFSDNIKSF
+521 TLNQLFSDNIKSF
-534 LPQARSFS
+534 LPQARSYS

-565 LNQQTILI
+565 LNHQTILI
-573 TEYTIEHGDS
+573 TEYAIEYGDT

-603 RQNQPNR
+603 QQCQPNR
-610 QYQDYPMPSDD
+610 QYQNHPMPSDD
-621 LRVHM
+621 LRVHIK
-626 RDKLYVLSSING
+626 DKLYVLSSING

-646 MTPPRQWLLE
+646 MTSPRQWLLE
-656 VEAPSNLNILPE
+656 IDPPLNPHMTSEAS
-668 AGSLLAKLS
+668 SLLARLS
-677 NIKLEH
+677 NLPLKQ
-683 CHRLMKTLPNSL
+683 CTRLMKTLPNTL

-707 LQELQRFIPIRLSP
+707 MQELKRCVPIRLSP
-721 LK
+721 LRSDSPSF

>member
-1 MPGPIKRELCKHV
+1 
-14 GQFMT
+14 MT
-19 GDGQLNPIT
+19 GDDGKLNPIT
-28 YIPDLSPSAAVHR
+28 YIPDLSPTTAVHQ

-75 NRQPVTDWEVDDLSN
+75 DRKPVTEWEVDNLSN
-90 MLSQPPIIGDCRRDR
+90 MLSQPPIVGDCRRDHV
-105 ILQAAGID
+105 LQTAGIAK
-113 RCRAVL
+113 CRAVL

-131 AIAVRRLNPKVHIVV
+131 AIAVRRLNPKVHIIV

-184 NTRSVFNI
+184 NTLSVFNI
-192 DTLQFRVVERQITQQ
+192 DTFQFRVVERQISNR
-207 DPQYCNLPVHQLH
+207 DPQYCNMPVHVLH

-233 NPHQPIGWATTASSM
+233 SPHQPIGWATTASSM

-269 KALSHSQIVNLPK
+269 KTLSHSQIVNLPK
-282 RANAWRNLLQGIGD
+282 QTGPWSKLRQGIGD
-296 VIDGEWRRRLWAFWR
+296 VLDGEWRRRLLAFWR
-311 SSEQKSL
+311 SSEQQSL
-318 RRMTAIALTT
+318 RRVVAIALTT
-328 ALILWTTGSLLLYF
+328 ALVLWTTGTLLLYLNIPRI
-342 FSNADITFTKAIVLG
+342 SFTKAVVLG
-357 AILILGGYGDV
+357 AVLILGGYGDV
-368 FGGFEKSQAPGWVMI
+368 FGGFEDSGAQGWVLI
-383 VCLLIATTS
+383 ACLMIATTS

-404 DQLISSRFEFLQ
+404 DQLLSSRFEFLQ
-416 RRPKVPKEDHVI
+416 RRPKVPKENHVI

-435 GKRVTRILQ
+435 GRRVTRILQ

-455 QLDNP
+455 HLDNP

-509 ENQDRPFTPVIR
+509 ESEDRPFTPVIR

-542 VYALSAEAFA
+542 VYA
-552 GAAFGENILGLFR
+552 
-565 LNQQTILI
+565 
-573 TEYTIEHGDS
+573 
-583 LNGKPLAEIAYGY
+583 
-596 GVVPILL
+596 
-603 RQNQPNR
+603 
-610 QYQDYPMPSDD
+610 
-621 LRVHM
+621 
-626 RDKLYVLSSING
+626 
-638 LRRIERGE
+638 
-646 MTPPRQWLLE
+646 
-656 VEAPSNLNILPE
+656 
-668 AGSLLAKLS
+668 
-677 NIKLEH
+677 
-683 CHRLMKTLPNSL
+683 
-695 QLALYDYQAHRL
+695 
-707 LQELQRFIPIRLSP
+707 
-721 LK
+721 

>member
-1 MPGPIKRELCKHV
+1 MA
-14 GQFMT
+14 
-19 GDGQLNPIT
+19 GDNGELNPIT
-28 YIPDLSPSAAVHR
+28 YIPDLSLSTEVHQ
-41 DHFIVCGLGSLGQQI
+41 DYFIVCGLGSLGQQI

-70 HIAGI
+70 QIAGI
-75 NRQPVTDWEVDDLSN
+75 DRVPVPEWELEDLPD
-90 MLSQPPIIGDCRRDR
+90 MLAQAPIIGDCRRDHV
-105 ILQAAGID
+105 LQQAGIE

-119 IVTSDESTNVQT
+119 IVTSDESVNVQT
-131 AIAVRRLNPKVHIVV
+131 AIAVRRLNPNVHIVV
-146 RSSRQGLNR
+146 RSSRQGLNQ

-161 GQFVALD
+161 SRFVALD

-184 NTRSVFNI
+184 NTLSVFNI
-192 DTLQFRVVERQITQQ
+192 DTFQFRVVERQITAN
-207 DPQYCNLPVHQLH
+207 DPQYCNMPVHRLH
-220 RQHVRLLNLKPFN
+220 RQQVRLLNLRPFS

-257 VQSGDQ
+257 VQAGDR

-269 KALSHSQIVNLPK
+269 QTLTPSQILHIPK
-282 RANAWRNLLQGIGD
+282 RSGPWVKLRQGVGD
-296 VIDGEWRRRLWAFWR
+296 VLDGEWRRRLWAFWR
-311 SSEQKSL
+311 SADQQSL
-318 RRMTAIALTT
+318 RRVVAIALST
-328 ALILWTTGSLLLYF
+328 ALVLWTTGTLLLYF
-342 FSNADITFTKAIVLG
+342 NIPTISFTKAIVLG

-368 FGGFEKSQAPGWVMI
+368 FGGFEDSGAQGWVLI
-383 VCLLIATTS
+383 ACLLIATTS

-404 DQLISSRFEFLQ
+404 DQLLSSRFEFLQ
-416 RRPKVPKEDHVI
+416 RRPKVPKKDHVI

-455 QLDNP
+455 HLDSP

-489 AVTDDPVL
+489 AVTDDAVL
-497 NLEVALIAAETL
+497 NLEVALLAAEAL
-509 ENQDRPFTPVIR
+509 EKENRPFTPVIR
-521 TLSQLFSDNIKSF
+521 TLSQLFSDNIKAF

-565 LNQQTILI
+565 LNHQTILI
-573 TEYTIEHGDS
+573 TEYRIEYGDT
-583 LNGKPLAEIAYGY
+583 LNNKPLAEIAYGY

-603 RQNQPNR
+603 RQCQPNR

-621 LRVHM
+621 LRVHV

-646 MTPPRQWLLE
+646 MTSPRQWLLE
-656 VEAPSNLNILPE
+656 VDAPLDPNMLSE
-668 AGSLLAKLS
+668 AGGILAKVS
-677 NIKLEH
+677 NIQLDH
-683 CHRLMKTLPNSL
+683 CRRLMENLPNTI

-707 LQELQRFIPIRLSP
+707 MQELKRCVPIRLSP
-721 LK
+721 LR

>member
-1 MPGPIKRELCKHV
+1 MA
-14 GQFMT
+14 
-19 GDGQLNPIT
+19 GDDGNLNPIT
-28 YIPDLSPSAAVHR
+28 YIPDLSPSAGVHQ

-56 IVNLTKFSFDSFEV
+56 ILNLTKFSFDAFEV
-70 HIAGI
+70 QIAGI
-75 NRQPVTDWEVDDLSN
+75 DRTPVTEWEVEDLPT
-90 MLSQPPIIGDCRRDR
+90 MLNQEPIIGDCRRDR
-105 ILQAAGID
+105 ILQQADID
-113 RCRAVL
+113 NARAVI
-119 IVTSDESTNVQT
+119 IVTSDESVNVQT
-131 AIAVRRLNPKVHIVV
+131 AIAARRLNPKAHIIV
-146 RSSRQGLNR
+146 RSSRKGLNR

-161 GQFVALD
+161 GRFVALD

-184 NTRSVFNI
+184 NTLSVFNI
-192 DTLQFRVVERQITQQ
+192 DTFQFRVVERQITVK
-207 DPQYCNLPVHQLH
+207 DGQYCQLPVHQLH
-220 RQHVRLLNLKPFN
+220 RQDMRLLNLKPFN

-257 VQSGDQ
+257 VQAGDQ

-269 KALSHSQIVNLPK
+269 KTLTHSQIINIPK
-282 RANAWRNLLQGIGD
+282 RQNLWTKLRQGIGD
-296 VIDGEWRRRLWAFWR
+296 VLDGEWRRRLWNFWL
-311 SSEQKSL
+311 SAEQQSL
-318 RRMTAIALTT
+318 RRVVAIALAT
-328 ALILWTTGSLLLYF
+328 ALILWTIGTVLLYF
-342 FSNADITFTKAIVLG
+342 FSNAGISLTKAIVLG

-368 FGGFEKSQAPGWVMI
+368 FGGFEENDIHGWVLI
-383 VCLLIATTS
+383 VCLIIATTS

-404 DQLISSRFEFLQ
+404 DQLLSSRFEFLQ
-416 RRPKVPKEDHVI
+416 RRPKVPKENHVI

-435 GKRVTRILQ
+435 GKRVSRILQ

-480 NLSTARSVI
+480 NLATARSVI

-509 ENQDRPFTPVIR
+509 ENEKRPFTPVIR

-565 LNQQTILI
+565 LNHQTILI
-573 TEYTIEHGDS
+573 TEYTVEYGDT
-583 LNGKPLAEIAYGY
+583 LNDKPLAEIAYGY

-603 RQNQPNR
+603 RQCQPNR

-621 LRVHM
+621 MRVHL

-646 MTPPRQWLLE
+646 MTSPRQWLLE
-656 VEAPSNLNILPE
+656 VDPPLNPNMLSE
-668 AGSLLAKLS
+668 AGSVLAKLS
-677 NIKLEH
+677 NVQLKD
-683 CHRLMKTLPNSL
+683 CRRLMNALPNSL

-707 LQELQRFIPIRLSP
+707 MQELKRFVPIRLSP

>member
-1 MPGPIKRELCKHV
+1 MA
-14 GQFMT
+14 
-19 GDGQLNPIT
+19 GDIGELNPKT
-28 YIPDLSPSAAVHR
+28 YIPDLSPSTEVHQ

-75 NRQPVTDWEVDDLSN
+75 DKLPVAEWEVENLPD
-90 MLSQPPIIGDCRRDR
+90 MLSQAPIVGDCRRDR
-105 ILQAAGID
+105 ILQQAGIE

-131 AIAVRRLNPKVHIVV
+131 AIAVRRLNPQVQIIV
-146 RSSRQGLNR
+146 RSSRQGLNQ

-161 GQFVALD
+161 GRFVALD

-184 NTRSVFNI
+184 NTLSVFNI
-192 DTLQFRVVERQITQQ
+192 DKFQFRVVERQITAR
-207 DPQYCNLPVHQLH
+207 DPQYCNMPVHRLH
-220 RQHVRLLNLKPFN
+220 RQQMRLLNLKPFS

-257 VQSGDQ
+257 AQAGDQ

-269 KALSHSQIVNLPK
+269 KTLTHSQIENIPK
-282 RANAWRNLLQGIGD
+282 RSDAWAKLRQGVGD
-296 VIDGEWRRRLWAFWR
+296 VLDGEWRRRLWSFWR
-311 SSEQKSL
+311 RSEQQSL
-318 RRMTAIALTT
+318 RRMIAIALTT
-328 ALILWTTGSLLLYF
+328 ALVLWTLGTLLLYF
-342 FSNADITFTKAIVLG
+342 NIPTISFTKAVVLG

-368 FGGFEKSQAPGWVMI
+368 FGGFEDSGAQGWVLI
-383 VCLLIATTS
+383 ACLMIATTS

-404 DQLISSRFEFLQ
+404 DQLLSSRFEFLQ
-416 RRPKVPKEDHVI
+416 RRPKLPKKDHVI

-435 GKRVTRILQ
+435 GKRVARILQ
-444 DLRQP
+444 DLHQP
-449 LVAITH
+449 MVAITNH
-455 QLDNP
+455 LDSP

-480 NLSTARSVI
+480 NLSAARSVI

-497 NLEVALIAAETL
+497 NLEVALIAAEAL
-509 ENQDRPFTPVIR
+509 ASEKRPFTPVIR

-552 GAAFGENILGLFR
+552 GAAFGENIIGLFR
-565 LNQQTILI
+565 LNHQTILI
-573 TEYTIEHGDS
+573 TEYLIEHGDT
-583 LNGKPLAEIAYGY
+583 LNSKPLAEIAYGY

-603 RQNQPNR
+603 RQSQANK

-621 LRVHM
+621 LRVHT

-646 MTPPRQWLLE
+646 MTPPRQWVLE
-656 VEAPSNLNILPE
+656 IEAPLNSHMVSE

-677 NIKLEH
+677 SLKLDQ
-683 CHRLMKTLPNSL
+683 CRRLMETLPNTL

-707 LQELQRFIPIRLSP
+707 LQELKRYVPIRLSP
-721 LK
+721 LRADSVKESRSS

>member
-1 MPGPIKRELCKHV
+1 MPGDNGE
-14 GQFMT
+14 
-19 GDGQLNPIT
+19 LNPRT
-28 YIPDLSPSAAVHR
+28 YIPDLPPSAGVHQ
-41 DHFIVCGLGSLGQQI
+41 DHFVVCGLGSLGQQI

-70 HIAGI
+70 QIAGI
-75 NRQPVTDWEVDDLSN
+75 DRSPVTEWEVEDLPS
-90 MLSQPPIIGDCRRDR
+90 MLSQAPIIGDCRRDH
-105 ILQAAGID
+105 ILQQAGID
-113 RCRAVL
+113 KCRAVL
-119 IVTSDESTNVQT
+119 IVTSDESVNVQT

-146 RSSRQGLNR
+146 RSSRQGLNH

-161 GQFVALD
+161 GRFVALD

-184 NTRSVFNI
+184 NTLSVFNI
-192 DTLQFRVVERQITQQ
+192 ETFQFRVVERQITAR
-207 DPQYCNLPVHQLH
+207 DPQYCNMPVHRLH
-220 RQHVRLLNLKPFN
+220 RQQMRLLNLKPFS

-257 VQSGDQ
+257 VQAGDK
-263 VAYVEV
+263 VAYIEV
-269 KALSHSQIVNLPK
+269 QTLTPSQIEHIPK
-282 RANAWRNLLQGIGD
+282 RSDPWSKLRQGIGD
-296 VIDGEWRRRLWAFWR
+296 VLDGEWRRRLWNFWW
-311 SSEQKSL
+311 SSDQQSL
-318 RRMTAIALTT
+318 RRVIAIALST
-328 ALILWTTGSLLLYF
+328 ALVLWTTGSILLYLNIPTI
-342 FSNADITFTKAIVLG
+342 SFTKAIVLG

-368 FGGFEKSQAPGWVMI
+368 FGGFEDSGAQGWV
-383 VCLLIATTS
+383 LIACLIIAITS

-404 DQLISSRFEFLQ
+404 DQLLSSRFEFLQ
-416 RRPKVPKEDHVI
+416 LRPKVPKKDHVI

-455 QLDNP
+455 HLDSP
-460 ALRNQIPLLEG
+460 VLRNQIPLLEG

-497 NLEVALIAAETL
+497 NLEVALLAAEAL
-509 ENQDRPFTPVIR
+509 ENEKRPFTPVIR

-552 GAAFGENILGLFR
+552 GAAFGENILGRFR
-565 LNQQTILI
+565 LNHQTILI
-573 TEYTIEHGDS
+573 TEYTIEYGDT
-583 LNGKPLAEIAYGY
+583 LNNKPLAEIAYGY

-603 RQNQPNR
+603 RQSQPNR

-621 LRVHM
+621 LRVHL

-646 MTPPRQWLLE
+646 MTAPRQWLLE
-656 VEAPSNLNILPE
+656 VDAPLNPNMLSE
-668 AGSLLAKLS
+668 AGTLLAKLS
-677 NIKLEH
+677 NVQLDR
-683 CHRLMKTLPNSL
+683 CRQLMETLPNSL
-695 QLALYDYQAHRL
+695 QLALYDYQAYRL
-707 LQELQRFIPIRLSP
+707 MQELKRCVPIRLSP
-721 LK
+721 LR

>member
-1 MPGPIKRELCKHV
+1 MA
-14 GQFMT
+14 
-19 GDGQLNPIT
+19 GDNGELNPVT
-28 YIPDLSPSAAVHR
+28 YIPDLSLDVHQ
-41 DHFIVCGLGSLGQQI
+41 DQFVVCGLGSLGQQI

-70 HIAGI
+70 KIAGI
-75 NRQPVTDWEVDDLSN
+75 DRVPVTEWEVDDLPD
-90 MLSQPPIIGDCRRDR
+90 MLTQAPIIGDCRRDHV
-105 ILQAAGID
+105 LQKAGID

-119 IVTSDESTNVQT
+119 IVTSDESVNVQT
-131 AIAVRRLNPKVHIVV
+131 AIAVRRLNPNVHIVV
-146 RSSRQGLNR
+146 RSSRQGLNQ

-161 GQFVALD
+161 GRFVALD

-184 NTRSVFNI
+184 NTLSVFNI
-192 DTLQFRVVERQITQQ
+192 DTFQFRVVERQITAQ
-207 DPQYCNLPVHQLH
+207 DSHYCNMPVHRLH
-220 RQHVRLLNLKPFN
+220 RQQMRLLNLKPFS

-257 VQSGDQ
+257 VQAGDQ

-269 KALSHSQIVNLPK
+269 QTLTPSQILHIPK
-282 RANAWRNLLQGIGD
+282 KSGPWVKLRQGIGD
-296 VIDGEWRRRLWAFWR
+296 VLDGEWRRRLWTFWR
-311 SSEQKSL
+311 SPDQQSL
-318 RRMTAIALTT
+318 RRVIAIALST
-328 ALILWTTGSLLLYF
+328 ALVLWTTGTLLLYF
-342 FSNADITFTKAIVLG
+342 NIPTISFTKAIVLG

-368 FGGFEKSQAPGWVMI
+368 FGGFEDSGAQGWVLI
-383 VCLLIATTS
+383 ACLLIATTS
-392 LLMVIGVLGLLA
+392 LLIVIGVLGLLA
-404 DQLISSRFEFLQ
+404 DQLLSSRFEFLQ
-416 RRPKVPKEDHVI
+416 RRPKVPKKDHVI

-455 QLDNP
+455 HLDSP

-489 AVTDDPVL
+489 AVTDDAVL
-497 NLEVALIAAETL
+497 NLEVALLAAEAL
-509 ENQDRPFTPVIR
+509 EKESRPFTPVIR

-542 VYALSAEAFA
+542 VYELSAEAFA

-565 LNQQTILI
+565 LNHQTILI
-573 TEYTIEHGDS
+573 TEYSIEYGDT
-583 LNGKPLAEIAYGY
+583 LNNKPLAEIAYGY

-603 RQNQPNR
+603 RQCQPNR
-610 QYQDYPMPSDD
+610 KYQDHPMPSDD
-621 LRVHM
+621 LRVHV

-646 MTPPRQWLLE
+646 MTSPRQWLLE
-656 VEAPSNLNILPE
+656 VDAPLNPNMLPE
-668 AGSLLAKLS
+668 AGSLLARLS
-677 NIKLEH
+677 NIQLDH
-683 CHRLMKTLPNSL
+683 CRRLMETLPNTI

-707 LQELQRFIPIRLSP
+707 MQELKRCVPIRLSP
-721 LK
+721 LR

>member
-1 MPGPIKRELCKHV
+1 M
-14 GQFMT
+14 M
-19 GDGQLNPIT
+19 GDDGNLNPIT
-28 YIPDLSPSAAVHR
+28 YIPDLSSSREVHQ
-41 DHFIVCGLGSLGQQI
+41 DHFVVCGLGSLGQQI

-70 HIAGI
+70 QIAGI
-75 NRQPVTDWEVDDLSN
+75 DRSPVTEWELEDLPT
-90 MLSQPPIIGDCRRDR
+90 MLSQPPIVGDCRRDR
-105 ILQAAGID
+105 VLQQAGID

-131 AIAVRRLNPKVHIVV
+131 AIAVRRLNPRVHIVV
-146 RSSRQGLNR
+146 RSSRQGLNQ

-184 NTRSVFNI
+184 NTLSVFNI
-192 DTLQFRVVERQITQQ
+192 DTFQFRVVERQITAQ
-207 DPQYCNLPVHQLH
+207 DPQYCNMPVHRLH
-220 RQHVRLLNLKPFN
+220 RQQMRLLNLKPFS

-257 VQSGDQ
+257 VQPGDQ

-269 KALSHSQIVNLPK
+269 KTLTHSQIKHLPK
-282 RANAWRNLLQGIGD
+282 RSDPWFKLRQGISD
-296 VIDGEWRRRLWAFWR
+296 VLDGEWRRRLGAFWR
-311 SSEQKSL
+311 RPEQQSL
-318 RRMTAIALTT
+318 RRMIAIALTT
-328 ALILWTTGSLLLYF
+328 ALVLWTAGTLLLKF
-342 FSNADITFTKAIVLG
+342 NIPGISLTKAIVLG
-357 AILILGGYGDV
+357 AVLILGGYGDV
-368 FGGFEKSQAPGWVMI
+368 FGGFEESGAQGWVLI
-383 VCLLIATTS
+383 ACLMIATTS

-404 DQLISSRFEFLQ
+404 DQLLSSRFEFLQ
-416 RRPKVPKEDHVI
+416 RRPKVPKENHVI

-460 ALRNQIPLLEG
+460 TLRNQIPLLEG

-497 NLEVALIAAETL
+497 NLEVALIAAESV
-509 ENQDRPFTPVIR
+509 ESEERPFTPVIR
-521 TLSQLFSDNIKSF
+521 TLSQLFSDNIKAF
-534 LPQARSFS
+534 LPQSRSFS

-552 GAAFGENILGLFR
+552 GAAFGEKILGLFR
-565 LNQQTILI
+565 LNHQTILI
-573 TEYTIEHGDS
+573 TEYTIEYGDT

-603 RQNQPNR
+603 RQSQPNG
-610 QYQDYPMPSDD
+610 QYQDFPMPSDD
-621 LRVHM
+621 SRMHI

-656 VEAPSNLNILPE
+656 VKVPLNPNMLSE
-668 AGSLLAKLS
+668 AGSMLAKLS
-677 NIKLEH
+677 NVKLAR
-683 CHRLMKTLPNSL
+683 CRQLMDTLPNTL

-707 LQELQRFIPIRLSP
+707 MQELKRCVPIRLSP
-721 LK
+721 LR